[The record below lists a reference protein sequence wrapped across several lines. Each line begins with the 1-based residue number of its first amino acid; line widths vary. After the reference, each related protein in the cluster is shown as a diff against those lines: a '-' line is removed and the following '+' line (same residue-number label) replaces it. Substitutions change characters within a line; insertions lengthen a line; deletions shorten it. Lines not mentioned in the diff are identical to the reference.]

1 MSAKQLPRDCRGT
14 VIGFGDLVAYAVS
27 NNGRAEYSALRVGI
41 VYGMKHEPFM
51 PEGRQF
57 LIQVENE
64 VAENLYSRFGTR
76 RTDKLIVVE
85 KVK

>member
-14 VIGFGDLVAYAVS
+14 VIGFGDLVAYAVTR
-27 NNGRAEYSALRVGI
+27 NGPPEYSALRVGV

-51 PEGRQF
+51 AKGREF
-57 LIQVENE
+57 LVQVENE

-76 RTDKLIVVE
+76 RMDKLIVVE
-85 KVK
+85 KAK